1 MDAIIRVYFSYLP
14 CTFMQLITGF
24 LKEEKGYFLSCVRE
38 VLKEALYLKIWP
50 EINVWLK
57 CIETYHLDRANNEV
71 VQLNLISLKF
81 LYLLCIFRVILLQD
95 LVILCKQVPLYPLWK
110 DFLFSCK
117 EYQRFIIWVKSSLA
131 NIVTLDKVIIRK
143 YQPTYKAVAKLR
155 YKAAILEIK
164 GV

>member
-1 MDAIIRVYFSYLP
+1 MDTIGTYFSYLP
-14 CTFMQLITGF
+14 RTFIQLITGF

-38 VLKEALYLKIWP
+38 VLKEALYLKILP
-50 EINVWLK
+50 EINIWLK

-81 LYLLCIFRVILLQD
+81 LYFLCIFRVILLQD
-95 LVILCKQVPLYPLWK
+95 LVILCKQFPLYPLWK

-131 NIVTLDKVIIRK
+131 NVVILNKLIIQK
-143 YQPTYKAVAKLR
+143 YQPTYKAIVKLN
-155 YKAAILEIK
+155 IK
-164 GV
+164 PQFF